1 MLLLICSFIC
11 QQNFSS
17 RCLISKAIW
26 QWRLGPL
33 LHATCTTQKQRERHL
48 LPLLFLFLLP
58 SHFCVR
64 ASTTHCFY
72 RNAAALGLSSKRA
85 LCCTRSFFPFLS
97 LLLLAA
103 LPWLRCINLN
113 CFFFFFLFQA
123 SFFSSLHTVVS
134 ILAKYL
140 TLFFFFQRRNLLEC
154 VSE

>member
-1 MLLLICSFIC
+1 MCNHADRQRWIYTHASKSLRDALSLRYEMSKSCGANCTLESKGRCCCCFCSFIC

-48 LPLLFLFLLP
+48 LPLLFLLLLP

-103 LPWLRCINLN
+103 LP
-113 CFFFFFLFQA
+113 
-123 SFFSSLHTVVS
+123 S
-134 ILAKYL
+134 
-140 TLFFFFQRRNLLEC
+140 
-154 VSE
+154 